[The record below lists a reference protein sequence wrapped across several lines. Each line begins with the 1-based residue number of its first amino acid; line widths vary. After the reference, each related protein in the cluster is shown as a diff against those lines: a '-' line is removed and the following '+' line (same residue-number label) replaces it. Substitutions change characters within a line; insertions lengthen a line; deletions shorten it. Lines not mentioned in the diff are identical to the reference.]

1 MVPEIDLEWAFVSS
15 LEKEKEYLLRVLKPY
30 VVEWTNKVHP
40 KAAAGRLLQRKLNP
54 LTKSTTVSA
63 VETIVAHSTILQPD
77 LNVVGRTQSLW
88 VALMLG
94 VNDDIKDYCLV
105 GVADTEKEAEIFRQ
119 SFEEAAQ
126 SLSP

>member
-1 MVPEIDLEWAFVSS
+1 MIPEIDLEWAFVSS
-15 LEKEKEYLLRVLKPY
+15 LEKEKENLLRVLKPY
-30 VVEWTNKVHP
+30 VVDWTNKAHP
-40 KAAAGRLLQRKLNP
+40 IAAAGRLLQRKLNP
-54 LTKSTTVSA
+54 LTKSTTLSA
-63 VETIVAHSTILQPD
+63 VETIVVHSSILQPD

-119 SFEEAAQ
+119 SFEDAVR
-126 SLSP
+126 SFSP